1 MGFNFVETDKIRKNK
16 SQEVARTYLIIINT
30 LEVQK
35 KKKRKR
41 KSTCA
46 KIVSSTASFVE
57 NIVNWVNQIRRM
69 VIIIKIMVSW
79 LDGKETI
86 EFQMLLSINHFNKL
100 LGQRIS
106 TIHNNVPL
114 HLTDL
119 TI

>member
-30 LEVQK
+30 IEVEK
-35 KKKRKR
+35 KKKKR

-46 KIVSSTASFVE
+46 NIVSSTASFVE
-57 NIVNWVNQIRRM
+57 NIVNWVNQIRKM

-106 TIHNNVPL
+106 MIHNNVPL